1 MERIRLNGRIDENG
15 RLEVDQPDRLPPGAV
30 IVTIEPVSAA
40 DEATEEALWDEFFTK
55 SQDLLDEL
63 GREIQAEY
71 EAGLTD
77 EFDPDVDPL

>member
-1 MERIRLNGRIDENG
+1 MERIRLSGRIDENG
-15 RLEVDQPDRLPPGAV
+15 RLMVDQPDKLPPGDV
-30 IVTIEPVSAA
+30 IVTIELVNAV
-40 DEATEEALWDEFFTK
+40 DEAAEEALWDEFFAK
-55 SQDLLDEL
+55 SQNFLEAL